1 MNNYR
6 IVDESA
12 KWCNMPQSTIA
23 GIETHQI
30 SPQLGIISVIAEY
43 RTAITVSGC
52 AYLSIIGKQEFGV
65 KCEEE
70 NF

>member
-12 KWCNMPQSTIA
+12 KRCNMPQSTIA
-23 GIETHQI
+23 RIETHQI
-30 SPQLGIISVIAEY
+30 SPQFETLSVIAEY

-52 AYLSIIGKQEFGV
+52 ANLSIIGK
-65 KCEEE
+65 
-70 NF
+70 